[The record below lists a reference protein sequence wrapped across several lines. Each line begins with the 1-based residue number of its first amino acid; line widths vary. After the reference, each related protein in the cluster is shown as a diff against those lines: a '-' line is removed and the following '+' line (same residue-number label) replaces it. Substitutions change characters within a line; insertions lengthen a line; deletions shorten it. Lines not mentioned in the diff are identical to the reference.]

1 MLTNAHLLRRPKA
14 FANGSSA
21 NEKLSKTQLYKI
33 SQSGEFRQQQHMQLF
48 IKTMFASGTMALTIS
63 NEAMNDMK
71 IIKSF
76 EQSGLLTKGAR
87 ETITNEAKEQTEGFL
102 GLL

>member
-1 MLTNAHLLRRPKA
+1 
-14 FANGSSA
+14 
-21 NEKLSKTQLYKI
+21 
-33 SQSGEFRQQQHMQLF
+33 
-48 IKTMFASGTMALTIS
+48 
-63 NEAMNDMK
+63 MNDMK

-87 ETITNEAKEQTEGFL
+87 ETITNEAKEQIEGFL